1 MSSRRL
7 LRGVSFPREDLAL
20 EIQVER
26 LKELLRWRE
35 YLRILV
41 EAVREVL
48 GDVDVYVFGSAVEG
62 RLTVDSDID
71 VAVVLPEV
79 PGSGLERARLVN
91 RILEVAES
99 RGVPWW
105 HPFEIHLV
113 TRDRLS
119 MLEAR
124 LVKVT

>member
-1 MSSRRL
+1 MS
-7 LRGVSFPREDLAL
+7 RGVSFPREDLAF

-35 YLRILV
+35 HLRVLV

-79 PGSGLERARLVN
+79 PGSGLGRAGLVN

-99 RGVPWW
+99 VVFPGGTPSRYT
-105 HPFEIHLV
+105 L
-113 TRDRLS
+113 
-119 MLEAR
+119 
-124 LVKVT
+124 

>member
-1 MSSRRL
+1 
-7 LRGVSFPREDLAL
+7 VSFPREDLAL

-26 LKELLRWRE
+26 LRELLRWRE

-71 VAVVLPEV
+71 VAIVLPEV

-99 RGVPWW
+99 RGVPRWY
-105 HPFEIHLV
+105 PFEVHLV
-113 TRDRLS
+113 TKDQLS

>member
-1 MSSRRL
+1 MSSRRV

-26 LKELLRWRE
+26 LRELLRWRE

-62 RLTVDSDID
+62 KLTVDSDID
-71 VAVVLPEV
+71 VAIVLPEV
-79 PGSGLERARLVN
+79 PLSGLERARQLQKW
-91 RILEVAES
+91 R
-99 RGVPWW
+99 
-105 HPFEIHLV
+105 
-113 TRDRLS
+113 
-119 MLEAR
+119 
-124 LVKVT
+124 

>member
-1 MSSRRL
+1 
-7 LRGVSFPREDLAL
+7 VSFPREDLAF

-35 YLRILV
+35 HLRVLV

-48 GDVDVYVFGSAVEG
+48 GDVNVYVFSSAVEG
-62 RLTVDSDID
+62 KLTVDSDID
-71 VAVVLPEV
+71 VAIVLPEV
-79 PGSGLERARLVN
+79 PGSGLERARLTN

-105 HPFEIHLV
+105 YPFEIHLM